1 MVGSGIGG
9 SDLIVV
15 GDVGGRAMA
24 HVRGAAYPP
33 PIKGMPSVPVIL
45 HENEVVGARTVPL
58 GQSGDVVL
66 ARMMQEF
73 AEMVGHKGP
82 APETSNSDAARS

>member
-15 GDVGGRAMA
+15 GEVGGRAMA

-33 PIKGMPSVPVIL
+33 PIKGILSVAVIL
-45 HENEVVGARTVPL
+45 HENEVVGARAVL
-58 GQSGDVVL
+58 LEQSGEIVL
-66 ARMMQEF
+66 GGMIREF
-73 AEMVGHKGP
+73 AGMAGHKGP
-82 APETSNSDAARS
+82 VPETSNSDAASS